1 MKFNYETLI
10 IFLWHK
16 IQGKEIDWR
25 FAGPGLDEQVNLP
38 VRYFYGAP
46 YQNGTLLLD
55 IDMNEISFQII
66 DQKTQKRARARTEH
80 GLTHDGKILFRYKII
95 SPFLASST
103 IKIEYKRSSIFSKT
117 FEKLQS
123 ESCNCPKS
131 RATFKSAYQCT
142 EFKHLTS
149 SFNKLQNKKIN
160 KKSIHRS
167 SETLKGDSVIHYI
180 IKDNKLYSKELSER
194 LDFKRFSDGI
204 FLSLLRKVNL
214 PDIEFLFNVGDWPVS
229 REFPVFSWCGSEES
243 SDIVVPTWDQ
253 IKTTLLSM
261 SKINVDI
268 LTMQL
273 NGKSWQSKIPKGFFR
288 GRDSSKERM
297 RVSALSMN
305 NTALDAGITSFQFH
319 EQGNGTK
326 VPIVPMSDFGN
337 YKFQLLLDGTVAP
350 YRAPYVFQTSSLVFK
365 QKSKFAEW
373 WYPYLRKDIDFVELD
388 EKAENIEE
396 KIEWALENDEIAE
409 WIAQN
414 GFELTKELLKPEN
427 VYCHYL
433 QAFEQYSE
441 LMDYEPIVSDEFQL
455 VNKDPEVTVHNC
467 NCELEKNLRDEL

>member
-1 MKFNYETLI
+1 M
-10 IFLWHK
+10 
-16 IQGKEIDWR
+16 
-25 FAGPGLDEQVNLP
+25 
-38 VRYFYGAP
+38 
-46 YQNGTLLLD
+46 
-55 IDMNEISFQII
+55 
-66 DQKTQKRARARTEH
+66 
-80 GLTHDGKILFRYKII
+80 
-95 SPFLASST
+95 
-103 IKIEYKRSSIFSKT
+103 
-117 FEKLQS
+117 
-123 ESCNCPKS
+123 
-131 RATFKSAYQCT
+131 
-142 EFKHLTS
+142 
-149 SFNKLQNKKIN
+149 
-160 KKSIHRS
+160 
-167 SETLKGDSVIHYI
+167 
-180 IKDNKLYSKELSER
+180 
-194 LDFKRFSDGI
+194 
-204 FLSLLRKVNL
+204 FLSLLRKVNV
-214 PDIEFLFNVGDWPVS
+214 PDVEFLFNVGDWPVS

-273 NGKSWQSKIPKGFFR
+273 NGKSWESKIPKGFFR
-288 GRDSSKERM
+288 GRDSSKERV
-297 RVSALSMN
+297 RVSALSKN

-326 VPIVPMSDFGN
+326 VPIIPMSDFGN

-350 YRAPYVFQTSSLVFK
+350 YRAPYVFQTNSLIFK

-433 QAFEQYSE
+433 QAFEQY
-441 LMDYEPIVSDEFQL
+441 
-455 VNKDPEVTVHNC
+455 
-467 NCELEKNLRDEL
+467 R